1 MFEFLDP
8 IELSLLYLFL
18 NLIKNTLKTY
28 YFRNLSVFKQ
38 SVEFFFIPYSF
49 LMFDKFP
56 LFFRSKDS

>member
-28 YFRNLSVFKQ
+28 YLRNLSVFKQ
-38 SVEFFFIPYSF
+38 SVDFFHSIQ
-49 LMFDKFP
+49 
-56 LFFRSKDS
+56 FFNV